1 MEAIVE
7 CCAGLDV
14 HQATVVAC
22 LNSGPGNKRSR
33 KQVRTFGTT
42 RTDLEAMRTWL
53 SESGCTLV
61 AMEST
66 GIYWRPIYA
75 ELEGHFDLIVG
86 NAQHIKNV
94 PGRKT
99 DVKDCEWISDL
110 ARHGLIARS
119 FVPPRPIRDLRD
131 LTRYRRKLSQAQA
144 AERNRLIRMMESA
157 NIKLSGLISDVF
169 GVSGEAMLRALIE
182 GEETPAAMAQHA
194 RGRMKRKRAALAVA
208 LDGRLD
214 EHHRFLMRA
223 QFDRIKQAESLLEQI
238 DGRLREKLAPYA
250 EPMGRLMR
258 IPGVDWITAAT
269 IIAEIGVDMSAFA
282 SAEHLASWTGICPG
296 NHRSAGKQK
305 TGKVRKGNVHL
316 KTALV
321 TAAMG
326 AAKTR
331 GCYLREKHR
340 RLRARCGEMRAHVA
354 IAHKI
359 LVAAYHILATASDY
373 QELGPNYLDQINERR
388 TALQLTRRLRDMGYD
403 VAIKPKAA

>member
-22 LNSGPGNKRSR
+22 VNRGPPNKRSR
-33 KQVRTFGTT
+33 KEVRTFGTT
-42 RTDLEAMRTWL
+42 RAALEAMRDWL
-53 SESGCTLV
+53 LACGCTLV

-66 GIYWRPIYA
+66 GIYWHPVYA
-75 ELEGHFDLIVG
+75 VLEGHFELIVG

-110 ARHGLIARS
+110 ARHGLIAPS

-131 LTRYRRKLSQAQA
+131 LTRYRRKLSQVQA
-144 AERNRLIRMMESA
+144 AERNRLIRLLESA
-157 NIKLSGLISDVF
+157 NIKLAGLISDVF
-169 GVSGEAMLRALIE
+169 GVSGQAMLLALIE
-182 GEETPAAMAQHA
+182 GEETPAEMAQHA
-194 RGRMKRKRAALAVA
+194 RKRMRRKIGALAEA
-208 LDGRLD
+208 LNGTMD
-214 EHHRFLMRA
+214 EHHRFVLRM
-223 QFDRIKQAESLLEQI
+223 QFERIKVAEADLERI
-238 DGRLREKLAPYA
+238 DARLREKLAPYG
-250 EPMGRLMR
+250 EPLRRLML

-269 IIAEIGVDMSAFA
+269 IIAEIGVDMSTFV
-282 SAEHLASWTGICPG
+282 SAAHLASWAGVCPG

-321 TAAMG
+321 TAAV
-326 AAKTR
+326 AVAKTR
-331 GCYLREKHR
+331 RSYLGDKHR
-340 RLRARCGEMRAHVA
+340 RLHARRGEMRAHVA

-359 LVAAYHILATASDY
+359 LVAVYHMLATGSEYRD
-373 QELGPNYLDQINERR
+373 LGAGYLDQIDQRR
-388 TALQLTRRLRDMGYD
+388 TAGHLARRLRDMGYD
-403 VAIKPKAA
+403 VDIKLKAA